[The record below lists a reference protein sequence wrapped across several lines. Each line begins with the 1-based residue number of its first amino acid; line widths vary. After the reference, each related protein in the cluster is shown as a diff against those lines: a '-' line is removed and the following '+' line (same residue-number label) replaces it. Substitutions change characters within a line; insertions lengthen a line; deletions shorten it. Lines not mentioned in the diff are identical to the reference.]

1 MTDNPFERLWA
12 LGYKTLVP
20 IIPPGAPISVQSSLY
35 KRVGTHQDGRGKVPG
50 VKGSDGNWFSFNW
63 LPHET
68 DEDDLRRWAAMGA
81 GVGIRTGPLGDG
93 TTLVGGDADAP
104 EEAHALIIRDVFR
117 KHLGSMMPIRVG
129 RLPKALYLF
138 RVRGDY
144 TYRRLDFGPRDDKG
158 NILYRVEM
166 LSQGQ
171 QFVAHGVHP
180 KTMQPY
186 TWPKPLIAVHDLPIF
201 EPEQVDAA
209 LQEMA
214 SLLPQ
219 AAPKLS
225 KAGGDGDVNQEAL
238 RGDLEAVRRAVAA
251 TPNTTAAFPTREA
264 YRDFGYAIK
273 AALPDHPDE
282 AFDIYASWCDR
293 WQDEHG
299 RTNDPDIYEADW
311 RRMKPPFRIGA
322 GYVFEKAERLS
333 GGAFTRGEVWFDTV
347 PEADRAETIFDLA
360 AGTEGKSEVAVPP
373 LVARRVSMEDMEF
386 LPPREWLYGTKLLRK
401 YVAFFASPGGVGKTA
416 YMIALMLACAAN
428 KQLLH
433 EQPRAGRPLNV
444 WMINLEDDIVEMR
457 RRLKAAV
464 MHFGL
469 GEDVLANVRLNSGRD
484 RGVKIVK
491 QGDGGAFIVTPDYQL
506 LVDEMRREQ
515 IDLLIVDPFL
525 RSHGVPENDNGAQD
539 EVMRLFAQIAQ
550 ETDAAVALVHHTKK
564 GAIAGDM
571 DSMRG
576 ASTQSGG
583 ARSAYTLAPMSAED
597 AKRFGIPE
605 EERRLYVRIDDA
617 KSNMAPP
624 LAKVEWL
631 RLIGVP
637 LMNGNDVYSAGDNV
651 QVATAWSLPDAWE
664 GVGEHEVELLAA
676 IDAGTPDGER
686 YSIRAQDKS
695 RWAGDL
701 LVERAGRSP
710 EQAKVILAAWEKEG
724 RIETR
729 DYASPGQRRNRK
741 GLYVNQRPA
750 QDIFG

>member
-20 IIPPGAPISVQSSLY
+20 IIPPGAPISAMSSLY

-81 GVGIRTGPLGDG
+81 GVGVRTGPLGDG
-93 TTLVGGDADAP
+93 TTLIAGDADAP
-104 EEAHALIIRDVFR
+104 EEAHAIIIRDVFR

-186 TWPKPLIAVHDLPIF
+186 SWPRPLVAVHDLPIF

-214 SLLPQ
+214 SLLPH
-219 AAPKLS
+219 AAPKLT
-225 KAGGDGDVNQEAL
+225 KTGGDGDVNQAAL

-273 AALPDHPDE
+273 AALPDHPDD
-282 AFDIYASWCDR
+282 AFDIYAGWCDR

-299 RTNDPDIYEADW
+299 RSNDPDIYEADW

-347 PEADRAETIFDLA
+347 PEADRGETIFDLA
-360 AGTEGKSEVAVPP
+360 AQSETTEPETPP
-373 LVARRVSMEDMEF
+373 LKAGRITMADMDI
-386 LPPREWLYGTKLLRK
+386 LPPREWLYETKILRK
-401 YVAFFASPGGVGKTA
+401 YTTFFASPGGVGKTA
-416 YMIALMLACAAN
+416 YLIAIMLACAAN
-428 KQLLH
+428 EALLH
-433 EQPRAGRPLNV
+433 DKPRAGRPLNV
-444 WMINLEDDIVEMR
+444 WMFNLEDDIIEMR
-457 RRLKAAV
+457 RRIKAA
-464 MHFGL
+464 MIHFNL
-469 GEDVLANVRLNSGRD
+469 DPAILEHVRLNSGRD
-484 RGVKIVK
+484 RGIRIVRT
-491 QGDGGAFIVTPDYQL
+491 GDGGSYVVTPDYAQL
-506 LVDEMRREQ
+506 VAEMKAEA
-515 IDLLIVDPFL
+515 IDVLIIDPFL

-539 EVMRLFAQIAQ
+539 EVMRVWAQVAQ
-550 ETDAAVALVHHTKK
+550 ETNAAVVLVHHTKK
-564 GAIAGDM
+564 GAIAGDV

-576 ASTQSGG
+576 GSTQAGG
-583 ARSAYTLAPMSAED
+583 ARSAYTLAPMSPEEAE
-597 AKRFGIPE
+597 RVGVPE
-605 EERRLYVRIDDA
+605 EERRLYVRVDDA

-624 LAKVEWL
+624 LGKTEWL
-631 RLIGVP
+631 RLVGVP
-637 LMNGNDVYSAGDNV
+637 LGNGDAVYAAGDNV

-664 GVGEHEVELLAA
+664 GVGELEAGLLAA
-676 IDAGTPDGER
+676 IDAGMDDGER
-686 YSIRAQDKS
+686 YSIRVQDKA
-695 RWAGDL
+695 RWAGEIL
-701 LVERAGRSP
+701 MERAGKSI

-729 DYASPGQRRNRK
+729 EYMSPGQRKARK
-741 GLYVNQRPA
+741 GLYVKKAPA
-750 QDIFG
+750 AAIFD